1 MRRPQSRGDSRE
13 SHRTPK
19 LGSRSFRLER
29 PARRSPSSG
38 RLETRSRGN
47 ERRVSSH
54 GTGVGKATLGAVI
67 ERVAVLVD
75 GGHGRAR
82 TAPVAYKRVAVRG
95 HVRGTCSADKGT
107 PW

>member
-1 MRRPQSRGDSRE
+1 MDPSEIPGIDIRKQGVFCPNEPHPGLPRR
-13 SHRTPK
+13 
-19 LGSRSFRLER
+19 
-29 PARRSPSSG
+29 
-38 RLETRSRGN
+38 
-47 ERRVSSH
+47 
-54 GTGVGKATLGAVI
+54 TGVGKATLGAMI

-95 HVRGTCSADKGT
+95 HVRAWRGSADKGT